1 MSLRPSMKTIRS
13 AEGLLLVPALLGTA
27 LILVSTSRYG
37 AGISPDSVGYIA
49 AARNLAAGR
58 GLILYDGSPMVDQ
71 PPLYPAILAV
81 FRLLLRID
89 PLPASRLLS
98 SLLLGLMVY
107 LTGRLA
113 LRLLSS
119 SRLWTGI
126 AVAAVLLSTVPSEIS
141 VMAWTEPLFVCLSL
155 FFLLAAERHIAAGD
169 RRTLLTMAVIT
180 ALACLTRY
188 LGVALVFAGV
198 GIVLVARRDES
209 TSGWRPAILFLLVS
223 LAPLLLW
230 TARNY
235 ALSNSPFGERPP
247 VSFTLQENFHFV
259 WRTIAFWYLP
269 AWSMPRPLIS
279 AGLGV
284 LVLALVVLGVTARRR
299 YAGERGHGVFPL
311 VLFTF
316 IYLAVLLLTSAMG
329 KYDRIGDR
337 LLAPVFIPLTLLL
350 LVFFRDARKSLR
362 PGVAG
367 KGLGFVV
374 LALVAL
380 TLFSWGRMAATVA
393 VNRAKFGA
401 GGYSSVKWQESPL
414 CAHLRTHRLRRDL
427 KVYSNAPDATYLFS
441 GVSAERSPMKKGVAK
456 GGWVRDR
463 EAPAA
468 FWPEGG
474 PVILV
479 WFQGKYSREQFA
491 PEELEG
497 SFKLDQSDRFADG
510 SVYIVSR
517 R

>member
-1 MSLRPSMKTIRS
+1 MSLRPSMKTIRGVG
-13 AEGLLLVPALLGTA
+13 GLLLLPALLGVA

-37 AGISPDSVGYIA
+37 VGISPDSVGYIA

-58 GLILYDGSPMVDQ
+58 GLVLYDGSPMVDQ

-81 FRLLLRID
+81 IRLVLRID
-89 PLPASRLLS
+89 PMPASRLLS
-98 SLLLGLMVY
+98 SLLFGLIVY

-113 LRLLSS
+113 LRLFSS

-126 AVAAVLLSTVPSEIS
+126 AVAAVLLSTVPSQIS
-141 VMAWTEPLFVCLSL
+141 VMAWTEPLFLCLSL
-155 FFLLAAERHIAAGD
+155 FFLLAAERHVVAGD
-169 RRTLLTMAVIT
+169 RRTLLAMAAVT

-188 LGVALVFAGV
+188 LGVALVLAGV
-198 GIVLVARRDES
+198 GIALAARRDKS
-209 TSGWRPAILFLLVS
+209 TPRWRPAILFLLVS
-223 LAPLLLW
+223 LVPLFLW

-247 VSFTLQENFHFV
+247 VSFTLQENLHFV

-269 AWSMPRPLIS
+269 AWSMPRPLVS
-279 AGLGV
+279 AGFGV
-284 LVLALVVLGVTARRR
+284 LVLALLILGTAARRR
-299 YAGERGHGVFPL
+299 CAGERGHGVLPL
-311 VLFTF
+311 VLFVF
-316 IYLAVLLLTSAMG
+316 AYLAVLLLTSAIG

-337 LLAPVFIPLTLLL
+337 LLAPVFVPLTLLL
-350 LVFFRDARKSLR
+350 LVLFRDASKSLR
-362 PGVAG
+362 PGSLR
-367 KGLGFVV
+367 KGLRVVV
-374 LALVAL
+374 LVLVAL
-380 TLFSWGRMAATVA
+380 TLYSWGRMAVTVA

-441 GVSAERSPMKKGVAK
+441 GVSAKRSPTKKGSAR
-456 GGWVRDR
+456 GGWVRDP

-468 FWPEGG
+468 SWPEGG
-474 PVILV
+474 PAILV

-497 SFKLDQSDRFADG
+497 SLRLDPSDRFADG